1 VSRDLEELLAENRAL
16 RIQLAEAEDALA
28 FQRQMLEAA
37 PCGICHVSADGRILQ
52 ANDNALEI
60 LGMSRDDLESGRTSD
75 FHPHTIWEDG
85 THCPLSEYPVSK
97 AIAEGVAHGPAVIG
111 TQREGGRISWAIYT
125 AIPVSEADGSTR
137 GAVVTFLDITERKRR
152 EAERIQLEER
162 LARSQQIESL
172 GVLAGGIAHD
182 FNNLLVGVLG
192 YAGLA
197 RLEVARDAPVLAT
210 LGRIEEA
217 ARRASELT
225 KQMLAFAGKGEFSA
239 EPVDISDL
247 VSNSLRLLSVSIS
260 RAVRIDTALATD
272 LPLIDADPGQ
282 LRQVLLN
289 LVFNAAEAS
298 SSEGVVRLST
308 QLVELDRELTPPL
321 ASEGGPLSPGAYV
334 VLEVLDTGRGM
345 SPETAAR
352 IFEPFFTTKAT
363 GRGLGLSSVHGIVRR
378 HGAALSVE
386 STPGVGTTFRVWFR
400 ARPIGDEVGT
410 GPPVPATRGRILVVD
425 DDPSVRTFL
434 RRGLRNL
441 GFETVLAADGLE
453 GIRAFEAHADE
464 LDVVIVDFVMP
475 KKNGAQVFE
484 RIREIR
490 PDARVILSSGYTRD
504 HAVGGLLA
512 AGLVGFLEK
521 PFGVDQL
528 SAMLERALARDP

>member
-1 VSRDLEELLAENRAL
+1 MSRDLEDLLVENRAL
-16 RIQLAEAEDALA
+16 RTQLAEAQDALA

-37 PCGICHVSADGRILQ
+37 PCGICHVSAEGQILQ
-52 ANDNALEI
+52 ANDNALAI

-75 FHPHTIWEDG
+75 FHPYTIWEDG

-125 AIPVSEADGSTR
+125 ATPVREPDGTTR

-197 RLEVARDAPVLAT
+197 RLEVPRDAPVLAT

-225 KQMLAFAGKGEFSA
+225 KQMLAFAGKGEFAA
-239 EPVDISDL
+239 EPVDLSDL

-260 RAVRIDTALATD
+260 RTVRIDTALAPD

-298 SSEGVVRLST
+298 TADGVVRLTT
-308 QLVELDRELTPPL
+308 QLVELSQELTPPL
-321 ASEGGPLSPGAYV
+321 ASEGGPLAAGEYV
-334 VLEVLDTGRGM
+334 VLEVGDTGRGM

-386 STPGVGTTFRVWFR
+386 SALGEGTTFRVWF
-400 ARPIGDEVGT
+400 PIR
-410 GPPVPATRGRILVVD
+410 PATDRSTREDAAPSLRGRVLVID

-441 GFETVLAADGLE
+441 GFDTLLAADGLE
-453 GIRAFEAHADE
+453 GIRAFETHADE

-484 RIREIR
+484 RIREVR

-504 HAVGGLLA
+504 HAVSGLLA

-528 SAMLERALARDP
+528 SAMLDRALERDD